1 VLKDNSDAWGMG
13 DVKFRD
19 IVGNFKLMTP
29 QKASEF
35 TSVHKDVGPIRVI
48 EDGPVRTIIE
58 ALFNYRDAFIVTR
71 YKIPKMD
78 TEIEIE
84 YRLFWNQK
92 DELLKI
98 SIPLKKW
105 FTKYVGQTAYG
116 QTELPHN
123 GNEAVAQKWVSAIS
137 ERKQL
142 MFSCI
147 NDGTYGSDFNNSTM
161 RISLIRSPAYSGHP
175 VDDKP
180 IIPQDRYTPRMDQG
194 ERVFRFWFNAGK
206 LDTRLKTIDRDAM
219 TKNEKPFALSFFPSG
234 KGRQILPAAIL
245 SDEAITIN
253 AIKQAMDNNDWIIRL
268 FEPTGKKRS
277 TVLELPALGKKMRLT
292 FSPFEIKTI
301 RINYRTK
308 QSFETNLLEQKL
320 K

>member
-1 VLKDNSDAWGMG
+1 
-13 DVKFRD
+13 
-19 IVGNFKLMTP
+19 MTP